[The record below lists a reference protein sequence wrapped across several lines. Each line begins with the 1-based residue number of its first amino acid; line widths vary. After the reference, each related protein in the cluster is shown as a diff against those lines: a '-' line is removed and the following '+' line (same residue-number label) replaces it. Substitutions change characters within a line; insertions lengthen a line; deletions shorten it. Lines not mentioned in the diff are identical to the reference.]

1 MSEVSFVPEFNQ
13 SIRQV
18 TIIGQTYFSI
28 LDVFEH
34 YGESGNPSRDW
45 ARVKEA
51 LEEQG
56 FDTTSNIVD
65 YQFLR
70 SDGRK
75 GRPTSIASFNTFLR
89 IAMVA
94 HLKSWESIRQW
105 MADISEH
112 EAYVSRLPPSTRTPQ
127 QTLIQWSVE
136 GLAASQ
142 LAQILQVES
151 VLNNSLIEMLFAVS
165 DEYYKELKSKNFTD
179 ADATEAVQRAITQ
192 MAPRV
197 INNVILR
204 QFEALGMARERALVR
219 LQFAA
224 PLIANYVLS
233 RNVPLTIPKGSSDN

>member
-1 MSEVSFVPEFNQ
+1 
-13 SIRQV
+13 
-18 TIIGQTYFSI
+18 
-28 LDVFEH
+28 
-34 YGESGNPSRDW
+34 
-45 ARVKEA
+45 
-51 LEEQG
+51 
-56 FDTTSNIVD
+56 
-65 YQFLR
+65 
-70 SDGRK
+70 
-75 GRPTSIASFNTFLR
+75 
-89 IAMVA
+89 MVA
-94 HLKSWESIRQW
+94 HIKSWESIRQW